1 MCFNVNNKND
11 FKNYF
16 KIPFSEHSFVG
27 VKLSKFYIPLVKNNK
42 SNVITKPK
50 VILEAFKGKV
60 QLEDDVYYIESSSY
74 FLSDSKKG
82 YSLLAVIFLQDTA
95 DLRNTSESDIGNL
108 KTLIAPQL
116 SEALIEGFDLD
127 DKPELE
133 SSEYNKNTYSVK
145 SILGKYE
152 TVHAFRFQFYF
163 KDFKSISIDW
173 DSLAFQSVFFQDNK
187 HLELNKELNSE
198 ELSYIQSLINNIK
211 KIDPLSLS
219 KKEIKYFSQIIDKWI
234 EKDFTLSVEFKEE
247 IELLYKN

>member
-11 FKNYF
+11 FRNYF

-42 SNVITKPK
+42 SNIITKPK
-50 VILEAFKGKV
+50 VILEAFKGKI
-60 QLEDDVYYIESSSY
+60 QLEDNLYHIESSSY
-74 FLSDSKKG
+74 FLSESKKG
-82 YSLLAVIFLQDTA
+82 YSLLAVIFLQDSVG
-95 DLRNTSESDIGNL
+95 LRNKSESDIENL
-108 KTLIAPQL
+108 KTLITPQL
-116 SEALIEGFDLD
+116 SESLIKGFDLNE
-127 DKPELE
+127 KPELE
-133 SSEYNKNTYSVK
+133 NSEYNKNTYSVN
-145 SILGKYE
+145 SIVKKYE
-152 TVHAFRFQFYF
+152 TTHAFRFQFYF
-163 KDFKSISIDW
+163 KDFNSIFIDW

-187 HLELNKELNSE
+187 HLDLNKELNSE

-219 KKEIKYFSQIIDKWI
+219 KKEIKYFSQIIEKWI